1 MAKSKKSRS
10 PRKSSKKRS
19 RNVSRKRMSR
29 KRSASPCRD
38 LRKNQCNRTL
48 NCNWRKSRGC
58 IRKKGILSGGAY
70 ADVMLP
76 PGMSYKFYN

>member
-1 MAKSKKSRS
+1 MVKHKKSRS
-10 PRKSSKKRS
+10 PRKSSKKRL
-19 RNVSRKRMSR
+19 RKVSKKKMSR
-29 KRSASPCRD
+29 KRSSSPCRS
-38 LRKNQCNRTL
+38 LKKSQCSRSL

-76 PGMSYKFYN
+76 PDMDY